1 VYDPL
6 VMKPIKIAYV
16 VTTIQHATKPLLA
29 IAEKMKSNNSSLYIV
44 GDKKTPLDFSCKNAK
59 YLSVLNQEASS
70 FSLSK
75 VLPWNSYSRKMIGY
89 LSACQ
94 DGYDWIRE
102 TDDDNFPLNSFFD
115 SPEGKFRFREVSG
128 GLWVNPYSYFTSKY
142 IWPRGYPIH
151 LLDSD
156 IQSRTQTETSWHV
169 RESKSVVLFQGLA
182 NGEPDVDAIFR
193 LIVSNNSQM
202 EFLDLPPV
210 RISKDS
216 YAPFNSQATTWAKLI
231 FPLMYLPITCTFR
244 MTDIWRSF
252 VAQRILREIAGE
264 IIFTSPTVFQERN
277 PHNLLKDFAEEVP
290 GYLENDN
297 LVRVL
302 DAVKISGGVNNFFP
316 DLRICYK
323 ALIDAG
329 HLDHSEMESLDAWI
343 KDLTM
348 LKWDPEL

>member
-1 VYDPL
+1 
-6 VMKPIKIAYV
+6 MMRPIKIAYV

-29 IAEKMKSNNSSLYIV
+29 IAEKMESNNFSLYIV
-44 GDKKTPLDFSCKNAK
+44 GDKKTPLDFSCKNAT
-59 YLSVLNQEASS
+59 YFSVLNQEASP
-70 FSLSK
+70 FSLSR

-115 SPEGKFRFREVSG
+115 SPEGNFPFREVSAE
-128 GLWVNPYSYFTSKY
+128 GLWVNPYSYFTSRY

-151 LLDSD
+151 LLESD
-156 IQSRTQTETSWHV
+156 IQSRTQTEASWQV

-216 YAPFNSQATTWAKLI
+216 YAPFNSQATTWAKSI
-231 FPLMYLPITCTFR
+231 FPLMYLPVTCTFR

-277 PHNLLKDFAEEVP
+277 VHDLLNDFAQEVP

-302 DAVKISGGVNNFFP
+302 DAVKISGGMNNLFP
-316 DLRICYK
+316 DLRVCYE
-323 ALIDAG
+323 ALINSG
-329 HLDHSEMESLDAWI
+329 YLDPSEMEYLDSWI
-343 KDLTM
+343 KDLAM
-348 LKWDPEL
+348 LKWDTDL